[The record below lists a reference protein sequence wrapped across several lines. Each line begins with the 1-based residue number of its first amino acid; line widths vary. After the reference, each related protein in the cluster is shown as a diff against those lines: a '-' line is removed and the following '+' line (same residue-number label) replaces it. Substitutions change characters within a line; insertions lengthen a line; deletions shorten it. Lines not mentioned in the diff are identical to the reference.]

1 VGHYP
6 RDGLLQLGAEEVA
19 THDEAH
25 AERTEGGSS
34 VVVQL
39 LPRHL
44 PRRLRPPSSAP
55 RPPPAA
61 ASTPS
66 GRSSLRPRAIAASS
80 HHREPEREREA
91 EKRYCH
97 QQPRAQ
103 PPSGPARRH
112 PPQATH

>member
-1 VGHYP
+1 MVVHHP

-44 PRRLRPPSSAP
+44 PRRLRPPSSTP

-66 GRSSLRPRAIAASS
+66 GRSCLRPRATAASS
-80 HHREPEREREA
+80 AHREREREREA
-91 EKRYCH
+91 EKRYL
-97 QQPRAQ
+97 
-103 PPSGPARRH
+103 S
-112 PPQATH
+112 ATP